1 LIGASLNQKRDR
13 VVSAASN
20 TIFLVDDEPP
30 VVRAL
35 ERLLRAAGYE
45 VRGFL
50 SSQAFLDQHDPA
62 IPGCAVLDIAIDGMN
77 GFELQQ
83 LLAGSGCERPV
94 VFLTGRGNI
103 PMSVR
108 AMQAG
113 AVSFLTK
120 PVQGKELLDAVRLA
134 LEKDGKE
141 REARGRLAAIKR
153 RLATL
158 TAREHEVLEH
168 VVAGRLNK
176 QIAADLGTAEKTV
189 KVHRGRVMEKKRV
202 RSVSELVRICDQ
214 AGVAPVSLV
223 RGERPLP

>member
-1 LIGASLNQKRDR
+1 M
-13 VVSAASN
+13 SAALN

-45 VRGFL
+45 VQGFL
-50 SSQAFLDQHDPA
+50 SSRAFLEQHDPA

-77 GFELQQ
+77 GFELQE
-83 LLAGSGCERPV
+83 LLADSRCERPV
-94 VFLTGRGNI
+94 VFLTGRGDI

-108 AMQAG
+108 AMRAG
-113 AVSFLTK
+113 AVSFLMK
-120 PVQGKELLDAVRLA
+120 PVQGEELLDAIRLA
-134 LEKDGKE
+134 LEKDSNA
-141 REARGRLAAIKR
+141 REVRGRLAAIER

-158 TAREHEVLEH
+158 TAREREVLEH

-189 KVHRGRVMEKKRV
+189 KVHRGRVMEKMRV
-202 RSVSELVRICDQ
+202 RSVAELVRICDQ
-214 AGVAPVSLV
+214 AGVAPTSMV
-223 RGERPLP
+223 RGERSLP

>member
-1 LIGASLNQKRDR
+1 
-13 VVSAASN
+13 VVSAALN

-45 VRGFL
+45 VQGFL
-50 SSQAFLDQHDPA
+50 SSRAFLEQHDPA

-77 GFELQQ
+77 GFELQE
-83 LLAGSGCERPV
+83 LLADSRCERPV
-94 VFLTGRGNI
+94 VFLTGRGDI

-108 AMQAG
+108 AMRAG
-113 AVSFLTK
+113 AVSFLMK
-120 PVQGKELLDAVRLA
+120 PVQGEELLDAIRLA
-134 LEKDGKE
+134 LEKDSNA
-141 REARGRLAAIKR
+141 REVRGRLAAIER

-158 TAREHEVLEH
+158 TAREREVLEH

-189 KVHRGRVMEKKRV
+189 KVHRGRVMEKMRV
-202 RSVSELVRICDQ
+202 RSVAELVRICDQ
-214 AGVAPVSLV
+214 AGVAPTSMV
-223 RGERPLP
+223 RGERSLP

>member
-1 LIGASLNQKRDR
+1 M
-13 VVSAASN
+13 VSAALN

-45 VRGFL
+45 VQGFL
-50 SSQAFLDQHDPA
+50 SSRAFLEQHDPA

-77 GFELQQ
+77 GFELQE
-83 LLAGSGCERPV
+83 LLADSRCERPV
-94 VFLTGRGNI
+94 VFLTGRGDI

-108 AMQAG
+108 AMRAG
-113 AVSFLTK
+113 AVSFLMK
-120 PVQGKELLDAVRLA
+120 PVQGEELLDAIRLA
-134 LEKDGKE
+134 LEKDSNA
-141 REARGRLAAIKR
+141 REVRGRLAAIER

-158 TAREHEVLEH
+158 TAREREVLEH

-189 KVHRGRVMEKKRV
+189 KVHRGRVMEKMRV
-202 RSVSELVRICDQ
+202 RSVAELVRICDQ
-214 AGVAPVSLV
+214 AGVAPASMV
-223 RGERPLP
+223 RGERSLP

>member
-1 LIGASLNQKRDR
+1 M
-13 VVSAASN
+13 SAALN

-50 SSQAFLDQHDPA
+50 SSRAFLEQHDPA

-77 GFELQQ
+77 GFELQE
-83 LLAGSGCERPV
+83 LLADSRCERPV
-94 VFLTGRGNI
+94 VFLTGRGDI

-108 AMQAG
+108 AMRAG
-113 AVSFLTK
+113 AVSFLMK
-120 PVQGKELLDAVRLA
+120 PVQGEELLDAIRLA
-134 LEKDGKE
+134 LEKDSNA
-141 REARGRLAAIKR
+141 REVRGRLAAIER

-158 TAREHEVLEH
+158 TAREREVLEH

-189 KVHRGRVMEKKRV
+189 KVHRGRVMEKMRV
-202 RSVSELVRICDQ
+202 RSVAELVRICDQ
-214 AGVAPVSLV
+214 AGVAPTSMV
-223 RGERPLP
+223 RGERSLP

>member
-1 LIGASLNQKRDR
+1 M
-13 VVSAASN
+13 VSAALN

-45 VRGFL
+45 VQGFL
-50 SSQAFLDQHDPA
+50 SSRAFLEQHDPA

-77 GFELQQ
+77 GFELQE
-83 LLAGSGCERPV
+83 LLADSRCERPV
-94 VFLTGRGNI
+94 VFLTGRGDI

-108 AMQAG
+108 AMRAG
-113 AVSFLTK
+113 AVSFLMK
-120 PVQGKELLDAVRLA
+120 PVQGEELLDAIRLA
-134 LEKDGKE
+134 LEKDSNA
-141 REARGRLAAIKR
+141 REVRGRLAAIER

-158 TAREHEVLEH
+158 TAREREVLEH

-189 KVHRGRVMEKKRV
+189 KVHRGRVMEKMRV
-202 RSVSELVRICDQ
+202 RSVAELVRICDQ
-214 AGVAPVSLV
+214 AGVAPTSMV
-223 RGERPLP
+223 RGERSLP

>member
-1 LIGASLNQKRDR
+1 M
-13 VVSAASN
+13 SAALN
-20 TIFLVDDEPP
+20 TIILVDDEPP

-50 SSQAFLDQHDPA
+50 SSRAFLEQHDPA

-77 GFELQQ
+77 GFELQE
-83 LLAGSGCERPV
+83 LLADSRCERPV
-94 VFLTGRGNI
+94 VFLTGRGDI

-108 AMQAG
+108 AMRAG
-113 AVSFLTK
+113 AVSFLMK
-120 PVQGKELLDAVRLA
+120 PVQGEELLDAIRLA
-134 LEKDGKE
+134 LEKDIKA
-141 REARGRLAAIKR
+141 REVRGRLAAIER

-158 TAREHEVLEH
+158 TAREREVLEH

-189 KVHRGRVMEKKRV
+189 KVHRGRVMEKMRV
-202 RSVSELVRICDQ
+202 RSVAELVRICDQ
-214 AGVAPVSLV
+214 AGVAPASMV
-223 RGERPLP
+223 RGERSLP

>member
-1 LIGASLNQKRDR
+1 M
-13 VVSAASN
+13 SAALD
-20 TIFLVDDEPP
+20 TIFIIDDEPP

-50 SSQAFLDQHDPA
+50 SSRAFLEQHDPA
-62 IPGCAVLDIAIDGMN
+62 IPGCAILDIAIDGMN

-83 LLAGSGCERPV
+83 LLADSRCERPV
-94 VFLTGRGNI
+94 VFLTGRGDI

-108 AMQAG
+108 AMRAG

-120 PVQGKELLDAVRLA
+120 PVKGEELLDAVRAA
-134 LEKDGKE
+134 LEKDRKT
-141 REARGRLAAIKR
+141 REVRGRLVAIER

-158 TAREHEVLEH
+158 TPREREVLKH
-168 VVAGRLNK
+168 VVSGRLNK

-189 KVHRGRVMEKKRV
+189 KVHRGRMMEKMQT
-202 RSVSELVRICDQ
+202 RSVAELVRICDQ
-214 AGVAPVSLV
+214 AGVAPISIA
-223 RGERPLP
+223 RGGDHFS

>member
-1 LIGASLNQKRDR
+1 MLSGATHQEWGR
-13 VVSAASN
+13 VMSAALD
-20 TIFLVDDEPP
+20 TIFIIDDEPP

-50 SSQAFLDQHDPA
+50 SSRAFLEQHDPA
-62 IPGCAVLDIAIDGMN
+62 IPGCAILDIAIDGMN

-83 LLAGSGCERPV
+83 LLADSRCERPV
-94 VFLTGRGNI
+94 VFLTGRGDI

-108 AMQAG
+108 AMRAG

-120 PVQGKELLDAVRLA
+120 PVKGEELLDAVRAA
-134 LEKDGKE
+134 LEKDRKT
-141 REARGRLAAIKR
+141 REVRGRLVAIER

-158 TAREHEVLEH
+158 TPREREVLKH
-168 VVAGRLNK
+168 VVSGRLNK

-189 KVHRGRVMEKKRV
+189 KVHRGRMMEKMQT
-202 RSVSELVRICDQ
+202 RSVAELVRICDQ
-214 AGVAPVSLV
+214 AGVAPISIA
-223 RGERPLP
+223 RGGDHFS

>member
-1 LIGASLNQKRDR
+1 M
-13 VVSAASN
+13 SAALN

-50 SSQAFLDQHDPA
+50 SSRAFLEQHDPA

-77 GFELQQ
+77 GFELQE
-83 LLAGSGCERPV
+83 LLADSRCERPV
-94 VFLTGRGNI
+94 VFLTGRGDI

-108 AMQAG
+108 AMRAG
-113 AVSFLTK
+113 AVSFLMK
-120 PVQGKELLDAVRLA
+120 PVQGEELLDAIRRA
-134 LEKDGKE
+134 LEKDSRA
-141 REARGRLAAIKR
+141 REVRGRLAAIER

-158 TAREHEVLEH
+158 TAREREVLEH

-189 KVHRGRVMEKKRV
+189 KVHRGRVMEKMRV
-202 RSVSELVRICDQ
+202 RSVAELVRICDQ
-214 AGVAPVSLV
+214 VGVAPASMAG
-223 RGERPLP
+223 GERSLP